1 MYRHGVPVCSVGVS
15 GSCECP
21 YKIKSYLMSV
31 VGYLLE
37 LCCVIGVHPHNESC
51 HCQADFFVSLARFI
65 KVITVEL

>member
-1 MYRHGVPVCSVGVS
+1 
-15 GSCECP
+15 
-21 YKIKSYLMSV
+21 MSV

-51 HCQADFFVSLARFI
+51 HCQVDFFVSLARFI